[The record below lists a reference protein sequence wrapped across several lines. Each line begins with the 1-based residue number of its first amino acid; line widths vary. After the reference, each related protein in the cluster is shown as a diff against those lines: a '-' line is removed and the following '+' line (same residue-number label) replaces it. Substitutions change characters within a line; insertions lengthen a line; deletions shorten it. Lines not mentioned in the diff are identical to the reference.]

1 MILKSFIKK
10 QGEGDQMR
18 ILSTEIEQLSR
29 NKYNIQASARMNI
42 QAMLRELDI
51 EQRGE
56 VLFISGSLS
65 HAGHVNEFALEIS
78 SHGEIF
84 AHDCS
89 CSFHRPHDACG
100 HIIALCRYLAEREYK
115 LPYHFRREEEGN
127 PQMRMHSAMD
137 IERLMQRQAMRDTHD
152 WLQEA
157 TRSRLDLH
165 LSSDHAE
172 PIRLYMIFEM
182 DVTLFYRQLNLTF
195 KIGRSGKKMY
205 VVKDIAQLLS
215 MVDEGVWHQYGKG
228 LEFYHQMEA
237 FDEESREILSMIRIL
252 CGNDDLGTCDKR
264 CIHLSVAG
272 LERMMDLLSTL
283 PQSYYNIRLDARPL
297 HLVLEIGRE
306 KDAVTIE
313 LLDLDSDDE
322 IIEQGTI
329 GGKALY
335 DFDSAHQRLICYE
348 ADDEGLVCG
357 LLERLNSSG
366 ELLMSEEDFSL
377 FHQMYL
383 QDCAEF
389 ISWEGSLDGIKIEE
403 MEHQIKL
410 FLDVDEHGQE
420 LLMRLEFCYD
430 QKTAYGFER
439 HGDCLL
445 SPNASAIE
453 QFLSHWVAFVD
464 DRHFA
469 HVQPNVDWGQM
480 SEELPQ
486 LLSPYCEIYVSEQLR
501 KAAKPK
507 QLSMNIGV
515 RVENQLLT
523 LDFDLDGME
532 MSELQ
537 NVLKSYRRKKKFHR
551 LKNGDMIDLEGQAVK
566 EASDLFEQL
575 QLNGQSFDDNSVTL
589 PGYRLYNMD
598 VLSDEQQNI
607 RYDRSSI
614 LKEEELFL
622 AQPERYEIPKNY
634 EDRLRDYQK
643 EGYQWLR
650 TLSACSLG
658 GLLADDMGLGKTIQI
673 LAYLESQRAEG
684 KLSLVVCP
692 ASLVLNWHDEAAKFQ
707 GELKTLAIYGSRSER
722 EALMQRANAYDLLI
736 TSYDYLKRDPDL
748 YQHLYFDTVVLDEA
762 QYISNPR
769 TKNAQCVKQLNC
781 RQRFALSGTPIE
793 NTLTELWSIYD
804 FLLPGYLYTHGTFS
818 DLFEKPIVKEK
829 DERATQRLQ
838 RLVRPFLL
846 RRTKQEVLQ
855 ELPDKEEHVL
865 QFHFDQKERELYLAN
880 AAGIRQEIENGLDTS
895 RDSIAILALIT
906 RLRQLCQDARL
917 VYENAD
923 WISSKLQG
931 CMELVRSCIQA
942 GHKILL
948 FSSFTSMLDLIREE
962 MEKEGISCYV
972 LTGSLPKEKRREYV
986 EAFQHDDTPVFMISL
1001 KAGGTGLNLTAADVV
1016 IHFDPWWNL
1025 SAQNQATDRAHRIG
1039 QHNNVQVYSLIMK
1052 GTIEEKI
1059 QELQQ
1064 KKSDLAQLFVNT
1076 QNTNLLRD
1084 MSREELLDLF
1094 SADV

>member
-1 MILKSFIKK
+1 MTTEDDIRRRREELK
-10 QGEGDQMR
+10 ED
-18 ILSTEIEQLSR
+18 
-29 NKYNIQASARMNI
+29 ASARPRRAADPAYSIWVSASAGTGKTKVLTDRVLRLLLAGIAAGKLLCLTYTKAAAVEMNSRVSEKLS
-42 QAMLRELDI
+42 QWAVADDDKLEKELKK
-51 EQRGE
+51 
-56 VLFISGSLS
+56 LFGSLPTDFEEVEKLKTR
-65 HAGHVNEFALEIS
+65 ARKLFALM
-78 SHGEIF
+78 
-84 AHDCS
+84 
-89 CSFHRPHDACG
+89 
-100 HIIALCRYLAEREYK
+100 L
-115 LPYHFRREEEGN
+115 
-127 PQMRMHSAMD
+127 
-137 IERLMQRQAMRDTHD
+137 DT
-152 WLQEA
+152 
-157 TRSRLDLH
+157 
-165 LSSDHAE
+165 
-172 PIRLYMIFEM
+172 P
-182 DVTLFYRQLNLTF
+182 
-195 KIGRSGKKMY
+195 G
-205 VVKDIAQLLS
+205 
-215 MVDEGVWHQYGKG
+215 
-228 LEFYHQMEA
+228 
-237 FDEESREILSMIRIL
+237 
-252 CGNDDLGTCDKR
+252 
-264 CIHLSVAG
+264 
-272 LERMMDLLSTL
+272 
-283 PQSYYNIRLDARPL
+283 
-297 HLVLEIGRE
+297 
-306 KDAVTIE
+306 
-313 LLDLDSDDE
+313 
-322 IIEQGTI
+322 
-329 GGKALY
+329 
-335 DFDSAHQRLICYE
+335 
-348 ADDEGLVCG
+348 
-357 LLERLNSSG
+357 
-366 ELLMSEEDFSL
+366 
-377 FHQMYL
+377 
-383 QDCAEF
+383 
-389 ISWEGSLDGIKIEE
+389 GIKIQTI
-403 MEHQIKL
+403 HS
-410 FLDVDEHGQE
+410 FCQE
-420 LLMRLEFCYD
+420 VLRRFPLE
-430 QKTAYGFER
+430 AGISPHFE
-439 HGDCLL
+439 
-445 SPNASAIE
+445 
-453 QFLSHWVAFVD
+453 V
-464 DRHFA
+464 
-469 HVQPNVDWGQM
+469 
-480 SEELPQ
+480 
-486 LLSPYCEIYVSEQLR
+486 
-501 KAAKPK
+501 
-507 QLSMNIGV
+507 
-515 RVENQLLT
+515 
-523 LDFDLDGME
+523 
-532 MSELQ
+532 
-537 NVLKSYRRKKKFHR
+537 
-551 LKNGDMIDLEGQAVK
+551 
-566 EASDLFEQL
+566 
-575 QLNGQSFDDNSVTL
+575 
-589 PGYRLYNMD
+589 MD
-598 VLSDEQQNI
+598 
-607 RYDRSSI
+607 
-614 LKEEELFL
+614 
-622 AQPERYEIPKNY
+622 
-634 EDRLRDYQK
+634 
-643 EGYQWLR
+643 
-650 TLSACSLG
+650 
-658 GLLADDMGLGKTIQI
+658 
-673 LAYLESQRAEG
+673 
-684 KLSLVVCP
+684 
-692 ASLVLNWHDEAAKFQ
+692 
-707 GELKTLAIYGSRSER
+707 SRSER
-722 EALMQRANAYDLLI
+722 EALLQRANAYDLLI

-880 AAGIRQEIENGLDTS
+880 AAGIRQEIENGLNTS